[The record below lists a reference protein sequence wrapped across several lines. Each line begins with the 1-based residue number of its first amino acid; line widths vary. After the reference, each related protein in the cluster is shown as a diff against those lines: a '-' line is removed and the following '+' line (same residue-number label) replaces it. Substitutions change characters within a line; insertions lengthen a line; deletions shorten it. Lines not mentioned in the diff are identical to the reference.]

1 MIIQMKS
8 QKYLVFLFF
17 ALITYSTSYS
27 QPCFLPVVEYNN
39 NAFLY
44 QPKKIITAD
53 FNNDGKLDIAS
64 ANNAVS
70 YGVSILI
77 GTGTGSFTAVAT
89 WFPMG
94 YRPESIVSGDFNNDG
109 NQDIVAV
116 GSPTTNTHA
125 ISFLNGIGTGSFS
138 PAVTYTLAADAS
150 VVGWDLNKGDY
161 NGDGKLDVSYVKLG
175 PSVTTSSVTCMLGNG
190 LGAFP
195 AITTYTLPG
204 NITKMC
210 TGDFNLDG
218 KSDLALPNTNTLFVK
233 FGASLAPLS
242 STTTYTLPG
251 AAASIETADFNG
263 DSNLDIAYANSSVFR
278 ILLGSSSGTFSPAV
292 PYSMGLSAQSFKAAD
307 FNNDGYD
314 DLFSATPAGTSALF
328 GNASGNMTLGVNSYT
343 YPSVSGGGVQ
353 AIATGDFTS
362 DGKQDVVL
370 TYYSGSTTFLSI
382 LKSGLQT
389 FSVNSGT
396 ICAGKTFTINPT
408 GAVSY
413 SYSGGSSIVSPASST
428 VYTVTAQFAEGCAN
442 MTTSTVNVLPLPVIS
457 VNSGTVCTGESFT
470 INPSGAVTY
479 TYSNGSVVTPA
490 STNSY
495 TVSGTGI
502 NGCVNSSSLSV
513 TVLTVQTPSICLVTL
528 DSLANNN
535 EIYWEK
541 SLYTNV
547 DSFIVYREVSTN
559 IYKRIG
565 ALSVNAFSM
574 YTDTNRSIGPANGNP
589 NFTAYRYKLQI
600 RNTCGNYGALSLW
613 HETIFVQDQLN
624 GNFNWNAYAIES
636 SGTPV
641 ANYNLKRVNI
651 TNGQET
657 LVGST
662 TNNIFTDPQYA
673 SLASS
678 GNIKWFVDAT
688 GFNCNPTAKVA
699 AQKVKTKSNHAN
711 DLIITK
717 TAELSLLDEIKVY
730 PNPVKD
736 KLTVETGRHNENVT
750 IELNNLLGQTLIKTN
765 TAEKIYTINTSTYPR
780 GIYFLNIKSHNKIV
794 SVKKIVIE

>member
-1 MIIQMKS
+1 MIQTKPL
-8 QKYLVFLFF
+8 KNLLLLFVS
-17 ALITYSTSYS
+17 LISFSVSYS

-39 NAFLY
+39 NAMLY

-70 YGVSILI
+70 YGVSILR
-77 GTGTGSFTAVAT
+77 GTGTGSFTALAT

-218 KSDLALPNTNTLFVK
+218 KSDLALPNNNTLFVK
-233 FGASLAPLS
+233 FGASSAPLS
-242 STTTYTLPG
+242 STTTYTLSG

-292 PYSMGLSAQSFKAAD
+292 PYSMGLSAESFKAAD

-314 DLFSATPAGTSALF
+314 DLFSATPAGTRALF

-382 LKSGLQT
+382 FKSGLQT
-389 FSVNSGT
+389 FTVNSGT
-396 ICAGKTFTINPT
+396 ICSGKNFTITPS
-408 GAVSY
+408 GALSY
-413 SYSGGSSIVSPASST
+413 TFSSGTNTVSPLATS
-428 VYTVTAQFAEGCAN
+428 VYTVIASFAQGCN
-442 MTTSTVNVLPLPVIS
+442 NTNTSTVNVIPSPTIALSNATICLGDSYTIS
-457 VNSGTVCTGESFT
+457 PTGA
-470 INPSGAVTY
+470 NTY
-479 TYSNGSVVTPA
+479 TYSSGNVVSPSALTV
-490 STNSY
+490 Y
-495 TVSGTGI
+495 TVSGTSV
-502 NGCVNSSSLSV
+502 NGCVSSNTISV
-513 TVLTVQTPSICLVTL
+513 NVLPVQTPTICLVTL

-565 ALSVNAFSM
+565 AISVNAFSM

-589 NFTAYRYKLQI
+589 NLTAYRYKLQI

-699 AQKVKTKSNHAN
+699 AQKIKTKSNHAN

-717 TAELSLLDEIKVY
+717 TIELNFQDEIKVY

-736 KLTVETGRHNENVT
+736 KLTIETGRLNDNVT
-750 IELNNLLGQTLIKTN
+750 IELNNLLGQSLIKIN
-765 TAEKIYTINTSTYPR
+765 TSEKIYTINTATYPS
-780 GIYFLNIKSHNKIV
+780 GIYFLNIKSNNKIV
-794 SVKKIVIE
+794 SVKKVVID

>member
-1 MIIQMKS
+1 MIQTKPL
-8 QKYLVFLFF
+8 KNLLLLFVS
-17 ALITYSTSYS
+17 LISFSVSYS

-39 NAFLY
+39 NAMLY

-70 YGVSILI
+70 YGVSILR

-218 KSDLALPNTNTLFVK
+218 KSDLALPNNNTLFVK
-233 FGASLAPLS
+233 FGASSAPLS

-292 PYSMGLSAQSFKAAD
+292 PYSMGLSAESFKAAD

-314 DLFSATPAGTSALF
+314 DLFSATPAGTRALF

-382 LKSGLQT
+382 FKSGLQT
-389 FSVNSGT
+389 FTVNSGT
-396 ICAGKTFTINPT
+396 ICSGKNFTITPS
-408 GAVSY
+408 GALSY
-413 SYSGGSSIVSPASST
+413 TFSSGTNTVSPLATS
-428 VYTVTAQFAEGCAN
+428 VYTVIASFAQGCN
-442 MTTSTVNVLPLPVIS
+442 NTNTSTVNVIPSPTIALSNATICLGDSYTIS
-457 VNSGTVCTGESFT
+457 PTGA
-470 INPSGAVTY
+470 NTY
-479 TYSNGSVVTPA
+479 TYSSGNVVSPSALTV
-490 STNSY
+490 Y
-495 TVSGTGI
+495 TVSGTSV
-502 NGCVNSSSLSV
+502 NGCVSSNTISV
-513 TVLTVQTPSICLVTL
+513 NVLPVQTPTICLVTL

-565 ALSVNAFSM
+565 AISVNAFSM

-589 NFTAYRYKLQI
+589 NLTAYRYKLQI

-699 AQKVKTKSNHAN
+699 AQKIKTKSNHAN

-717 TAELSLLDEIKVY
+717 TIELNFQDEIKVY

-736 KLTVETGRHNENVT
+736 KLTIETGRLNDNVT
-750 IELNNLLGQTLIKTN
+750 IELNNLLGQSLIKIN
-765 TAEKIYTINTSTYPR
+765 TSEKIYTINTATYPS
-780 GIYFLNIKSHNKIV
+780 GIYFLNIKSNNKIV
-794 SVKKIVIE
+794 SVKKVVID

>member
-1 MIIQMKS
+1 MTSLK
-8 QKYLVFLFF
+8 KLFFLFV
-17 ALITYSTSYS
+17 ASITYSISYS
-27 QPCFLPVVEYNN
+27 QPCFLPVAKYTG
-39 NAFLY
+39 LY
-44 QPKKIITAD
+44 LYRPNTITAAD
-53 FNNDGKLDIAS
+53 FNNDGKLDVAS
-64 ANNAVS
+64 ANNAIGF
-70 YGVSILI
+70 GVSVALGS
-77 GTGTGSFTAVAT
+77 GTGTFMPVAT
-89 WFPMG
+89 WFTFG
-94 YRPESIVSGDFNNDG
+94 YKPESIVSGDFNNDG
-109 NQDIVAV
+109 NQDIVAI
-116 GSPTTNTHA
+116 GFTNTSTHA
-125 ISFLNGIGTGSFS
+125 ISVLNGIGTGSFS
-138 PAVTYTLAADAS
+138 PAVTFTRTADAS
-150 VVGWDLNKGDY
+150 IVGWDLNKGDY
-161 NGDGKLDVSYVKLG
+161 NGDGKLDLSYVKVG
-175 PSVTTSSVTCMLGNG
+175 PAPTSSITCLLGNG
-190 LGAFP
+190 AGSFP
-195 AITTYTLPG
+195 TITSYTLSS
-204 NITKMC
+204 NVTRMC

-218 KSDLALPNTNTLFVK
+218 KSDVAVANNSNIFIRLGSPTT
-233 FGASLAPLS
+233 PLS
-242 STTTYTLPG
+242 SNTTYTVLSST
-251 AAASIETADFNG
+251 SIETADFNG
-263 DSNLDIAYANSSVFR
+263 DNNLDIAVPNSNSFN
-278 ILLGSSSGTFSPAV
+278 ILLGSPSGTFAPAMS
-292 PYSMGLSAQSFKAAD
+292 YSVGVSTQKFKAED
-307 FNNDGYD
+307 FNNDGYA
-314 DLFSATPAGTSALF
+314 DLFAATPIGTKALF
-328 GNASGNMTLGVNSYT
+328 GSATGIMTLGANTYT
-343 YPSVSGGGVQ
+343 YPGGTGGGVRT
-353 AIATGDFTS
+353 IVTGDFTS

-370 TYYSGSTTFLSI
+370 TYYNASSSFLSI
-382 LKSGLQT
+382 FKSGLQT

-413 SYSGGSSIVSPASST
+413 SYSGGSSVVSPSSST
-428 VYTVTAQFAEGCAN
+428 VYTVTAQFAEGCDN
-442 MTTSTVNVLPLPVIS
+442 TTTSTVNVLPLPVIS

-470 INPSGAVTY
+470 ITPSGAVTY
-479 TYSNGSVVTPA
+479 TYSNGRVVTPA

-495 TVSGTGI
+495 TVSGTGT
-502 NGCVNSSSLSV
+502 NGCINSSSLSV

-565 ALSVNAFSM
+565 AISANAFSM

-589 NFTAYRYKLQI
+589 NLTAYRYKLQI

-688 GFNCNPTAKVA
+688 GFNCNPTTKVA

-717 TAELSLLDEIKVY
+717 TTELNFLAGIKIY

-736 KLTVETGRHNENVT
+736 KLTVETERLNENVT
-750 IELNNLLGQTLIKTN
+750 IELNNLLGQTLIKVDTS
-765 TAEKIYTINTSTYPR
+765 EKIYTINTAAYPS
-780 GIYFLNIKSHNKIV
+780 GIYFLNIKSNNKIV
-794 SVKKIVIE
+794 SVKKVVID